1 MEPKWMGG
9 HWSSTKR
16 SLWFAVI
23 TVATVEGATT
33 EPADVIAGSFFHS
46 RVSKGG
52 NRSGC
57 LPFFCPCSRGRNE
70 HGLNEEAITSSSC
83 MSDAGLS
90 GANPFA
96 RGLFKPPAGFC
107 KAALGVP
114 ELSQCYRLN
123 LADSFSG
130 DAEYLSGFF

>member
-52 NRSGC
+52 NRSGR
-57 LPFFCPCSRGRNE
+57 LPFFCPGSRGRNE
-70 HGLNEEAITSSSC
+70 HGPNEEAIGLVLHVRSLPVRRKSC
-83 MSDAGLS
+83 CRGPCKPRAVS
-90 GANPFA
+90 G
-96 RGLFKPPAGFC
+96 KP
-107 KAALGVP
+107 ALGVP
-114 ELSQCYRLN
+114 RLSQCY
-123 LADSFSG
+123 
-130 DAEYLSGFF
+130 